1 MEDKDLTRKWE
12 ISIMELQ
19 NHIGTKFK
27 VTRRLPELLVS
38 ETKVF
43 RSKSDAKKQIEE
55 WLK

>member
-1 MEDKDLTRKWE
+1 MEEENLTKGWE

-19 NHIGTKFK
+19 NHVGTKFK

-43 RSKSDAKKQIEE
+43 RSKIDAKKQIEE